1 LRKRSFIPVSLL
13 TIIVLIFSAFAQ
25 EEPTFHSQ
33 SNVVVVPT
41 LVRDANGD
49 AVYGLHAGDF
59 TVEDDGVEQTVHMDE
74 EDSSTPQ
81 EPLSLIV
88 AIQTGR
94 KAYHEFPRMKGLHD
108 MLGPILEQPGAQ
120 IAIVPFDSQP
130 VLMQDFTSDPR
141 QIDAAL
147 KQIGGGDGGAAIL
160 DTINYCSDLLNKLP
174 DGRRKVLLVISETRD
189 HGSKTPI
196 HNVVTLIG
204 DSNITIYTLVF
215 SPALSNILDTERGT
229 NSEDMNAGPDL
240 LSPLMMAMQAM
251 RKNAPKAVAS
261 QTGGEYEL
269 FESRKRFESR
279 MIDFTNHL
287 HSRYLLSFQTNDPH
301 PGLHRIRVKLKQANG
316 ATVLS
321 RASYWA
327 HSSTP

>member
-1 LRKRSFIPVSLL
+1 MRRRSFISVSFFILF
-13 TIIVLIFSAFAQ
+13 VLISAAYTQ

-41 LVRDANGD
+41 LVRDGNGD

-59 TVEDDGVEQTVHMDE
+59 TIEDDGVEQTVHLDE
-74 EDSSTPQ
+74 EDSSTPT

-108 MLGPILEQPGAQ
+108 MLGPILEQPGSQ
-120 IAIVPFDSQP
+120 IAVVTFDSQP
-130 VLMQDFTSDPR
+130 VLMQDFTSDSG

-147 KQIGGGDGGAAIL
+147 RQIPGGDGGAAIL

-189 HGSKTPI
+189 HGSKIPVST
-196 HNVVTLIG
+196 VVTLIG
-204 DSNITIYTLVF
+204 DSNISIYTLVF

-229 NSEDMNAGPDL
+229 NTEDMNAGPDL
-240 LSPLMMAMQAM
+240 LSPLMMAVQAT
-251 RKNAPKAVAS
+251 RKNAPRAVAS
-261 QTGGEYEL
+261 QTGGEYAL

-287 HSRYLLSFQTNDPH
+287 HSRYLLSFQPNDPH
-301 PGLHRIRVKLKQANG
+301 EGLHRIRVKLKQANG
-316 ATVLS
+316 ATVLA

-327 HSSTP
+327 HGSTP